1 MVVPRV
7 CAGDV
12 LSLGHRKCLSFEFPD
27 HHSTPA
33 QQRAACHSRQQFV
46 GLLPSCDSHATML
59 SDPFSSSNGMLAKP
73 LVKPERL
80 LERSAVSTKPASCVN
95 AHHPPHPSPYL
106 GSSGDMRSEKVA
118 SKNGSPLKQEML
130 LQDRMLPATL
140 FRFVL
145 SLPWPLLRCSPQA
158 DSAYR
163 IDKQTRRFSFYGLI
177 GYHMLCAC
185 VLIHHLQL

>member
-1 MVVPRV
+1 MLSSKKIEIGMVVPRV

-80 LERSAVSTKPASCVN
+80 LERSAVSTISGVIWGHAIGESRLEEWEPSEAGNATPGSHASGNPLSFC
-95 AHHPPHPSPYL
+95 PL
-106 GSSGDMRSEKVA
+106 FTVA
-118 SKNGSPLKQEML
+118 SPSL
-130 LQDRMLPATL
+130 L
-140 FRFVL
+140 
-145 SLPWPLLRCSPQA
+145 SS
-158 DSAYR
+158 S
-163 IDKQTRRFSFYGLI
+163 
-177 GYHMLCAC
+177 
-185 VLIHHLQL
+185 